1 MIDSNASDGQTLSTS
16 AIWALERLAEVRYG
30 RDAPALGWSVT
41 RKLISAGFVDYPSGA
56 RSSIVSSIVITA
68 AGRAFLQARK

>member
-1 MIDSNASDGQTLSTS
+1 MIDNDTPNEQTISRS

-41 RKLISAGFVDYPSGA
+41 RELISAGYVGYPSGA
-56 RSSIVSSIVITA
+56 RTSISITS
-68 AGRAFLQARK
+68 AGRAFLKSRK

>member
-1 MIDSNASDGQTLSTS
+1 MIDNDTPHEQTISTS

-41 RKLISAGFVDYPSGA
+41 RELISAGFVAYPSGA
-56 RSSIVSSIVITA
+56 RSGISVTI
-68 AGRAFLQARK
+68 AGRAFLKSRK